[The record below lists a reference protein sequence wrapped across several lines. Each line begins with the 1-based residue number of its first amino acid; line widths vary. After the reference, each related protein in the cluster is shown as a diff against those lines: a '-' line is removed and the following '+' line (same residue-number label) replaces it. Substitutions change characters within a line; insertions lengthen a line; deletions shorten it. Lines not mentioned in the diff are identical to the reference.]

1 MNIKSTTE
9 AILFASGDGIT
20 PDVLSGVLSITP
32 DEAREQLTALQ
43 SDYAARKSGIRI
55 LEIDGKFEMSTLP
68 EYADIITAAL
78 QKKREA
84 PLTPTGLEVL
94 TIIAYNQPT
103 SRALIENIRGSD
115 PNWTLNS
122 LLDKGLIEEA
132 GRLKTPG
139 RPIAYKTTDT
149 FLRVFGF
156 NSLDDLPTL
165 SENTAQIKL
174 DEIQELE
181 EE

>member
-1 MNIKSTTE
+1 MNIKSQIE
-9 AILFASGDGIT
+9 AILFASGDGIS

-32 DEAREQLTALQ
+32 EQAREQFILLQ
-43 SDYAARKSGIRI
+43 NEYAARKSGIRI
-55 LEIDGKFEMSTLP
+55 LELDGKFEMSTLP
-68 EYADIITAAL
+68 EHTEIITASL
-78 QKKREA
+78 QKKKEA

-103 SRALIENIRGSD
+103 SRALIESIRGSD
-115 PNWTLNS
+115 PNWTINV

-139 RPIAYKTTDT
+139 RPIAYQTTDV
-149 FLRVFGF
+149 FLRAFGF
-156 NSLDDLPTL
+156 NSLADLPAL

-174 DEIQELE
+174 DEIPELE
-181 EE
+181 E